1 MKVVLDENVSG
12 GLGKHL
18 RDRGFSVFTVHDDFP
33 AGSTDE
39 SVFQFVVDQRAVLVT
54 RDYHFTNPVRFD
66 PERTLG
72 IVYIHH
78 GNLTS
83 SEEIKL
89 VLDFLTMNTLAG
101 FEGRLVTLY
110 LREAR
115 IR

>member
-1 MKVVLDENVSG
+1 MKIVLDENVSG
-12 GLGKHL
+12 GLPKHL
-18 RDRGFSVFTVHDDFP
+18 KDRGFSVFTVGGDLP

-39 SVFQFVVDQRAVLVT
+39 FVFQFVVDQRAVLVT
-54 RDYHFTNPVRFD
+54 RDYHFTNPVRFN

-72 IVYIHH
+72 TVYIHH

-83 SEEIKL
+83 PQEIKL
-89 VLDFLTMNTLAG
+89 VLDFLSKNSLAG

-110 LREAR
+110 MRETR